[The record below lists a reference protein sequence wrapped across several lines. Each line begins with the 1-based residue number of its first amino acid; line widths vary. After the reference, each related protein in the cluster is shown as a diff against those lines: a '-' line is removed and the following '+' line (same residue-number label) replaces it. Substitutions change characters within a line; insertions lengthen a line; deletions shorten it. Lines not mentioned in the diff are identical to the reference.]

1 MPGRNSLIVFMEQT
15 KAVIFSHLI
24 KNQLPVDVVACMLA
38 NLNVMGT
45 VHAKLVLYSLDLHAF
60 HAQKRRG
67 LRNDSRGGGKQGAMT
82 PLLKLILYAKLT
94 NQL

>member
-1 MPGRNSLIVFMEQT
+1 
-15 KAVIFSHLI
+15 
-24 KNQLPVDVVACMLA
+24 MLA

-45 VHAKLVLYSLDLHAF
+45 VHAKLVLHVYSLDLHAF
-60 HAQKRRG
+60 HSQKRRG
-67 LRNDSRGGGKQGAMT
+67 LTNDGWGGGKQGAMT